1 MKSTEKVDELR
12 RAIAAAIAADKT
24 DPTLQV
30 ALGVW
35 TFIPGF
41 MRRRLLDTLPL
52 HVLADPHALD
62 ELLGLIAG
70 AALELH
76 SDEEE
81 RTETSITVRPLKV
94 DLWREQAR
102 GLFDQLRSLG

>member
-70 AALELH
+70 AALELQ
-76 SDEEE
+76 SDE
-81 RTETSITVRPLKV
+81 VRADSV
-94 DLWREQAR
+94 YDMRNTAR